1 MPAGSVKKAG
11 FMGLKTWLRLA
22 LNKLSGVLRRRPAD
36 AGMTGSPQCPPYSL
50 LARFIFQKSQFSK
63 TPAKP
68 KQGAFLPHPSTLK
81 ISALWRD
88 KLSEQEIWNIGDLLG
103 TGRSKPPLA
112 RADFDLPTVSEAK
125 LTIEPDPLPKIP
137 QHLNLCGWPIDKAE
151 QKSIALLLCA
161 RSTLIVR

>member
-1 MPAGSVKKAG
+1 MLVGSGRKAG
-11 FMGLKTWLRLA
+11 FMGLNNWLRAVLNRLCEA
-22 LNKLSGVLRRRPAD
+22 LKRRPAD
-36 AGMTGSPQCPPYSL
+36 AALDNQSRYSL

-112 RADFDLPTVSEAK
+112 RADFD
-125 LTIEPDPLPKIP
+125 
-137 QHLNLCGWPIDKAE
+137 
-151 QKSIALLLCA
+151 
-161 RSTLIVR
+161 